1 MNHLCLKNSIG
12 YIALCIAFTM
22 NISCYHNERLN
33 GISNDLDIVTDTPK
47 LSFEQMDSAFFKEYK
62 EQKKHIYICYKQPVE
77 GYTVTALCTMDEL
90 DIIFSENNGI
100 HGKALLRFEN
110 DSTHFYI
117 YNSSFSDSILY
128 YGMKK
133 GIKDKEVIYID
144 YRPISANDICYC
156 FTPFFFQDVNFD
168 GRKELLINKWQTRP
182 KGHSSFDVYD
192 LQSDPKKLTEPPFDK
207 YDHMTRV
214 DSINKTITLYEGSRI
229 SGCAVSHTYQLHYRQ
244 IMTGCD
250 YIENVPYFKP
260 IKVQYWHDLGNDKY
274 KEYIADGDSLK
285 LVKSIIS
292 DK

>member
-1 MNHLCLKNSIG
+1 MTRNTIILI
-12 YIALCIAFTM
+12 I
-22 NISCYHNERLN
+22 NILVFIFNIYFLSYYEYESRN
-33 GISNDLDIVTDTPK
+33 GVEATKSKEIMTYLTPY
-47 LSFEQMDSAFFKEYK
+47 SQMDSAFFKEYQ
-62 EQKKHIYICYKQPVE
+62 EQKKHIYIRYKQPVE

-90 DIIFSENNGI
+90 DILFSENNGI

-133 GIKDKEVIYID
+133 EIKDKEVIYID
-144 YRPISANDICYC
+144 YRPISDNDICYC
-156 FTPFFFQDVNFD
+156 STPFFFHDVNFD

-182 KGHSSFDVYD
+182 KGHSSFEVYD
-192 LQSDPKKLTEPPFDK
+192 LQSNPKKLTEPPFDK

-274 KEYIADGDSLK
+274 KEYVADGDSLK

>member
-1 MNHLCLKNSIG
+1 MKNIVIRVVNILVLIFTPYFLFSCKRESENDVEVKRSQELITCL
-12 YIALCIAFTM
+12 
-22 NISCYHNERLN
+22 
-33 GISNDLDIVTDTPK
+33 TPFK
-47 LSFEQMDSAFFKEYK
+47 QMDSAFFKEYQ
-62 EQKKHIYICYKQPVE
+62 EQKKHIYIRYKQPVE

-90 DIIFSENNGI
+90 DILFSENNGI

-133 GIKDKEVIYID
+133 EIKDKEVIYID
-144 YRPISANDICYC
+144 YRPISDNDICYC
-156 FTPFFFQDVNFD
+156 STPFFFHDVNFD

-192 LQSDPKKLTEPPFDK
+192 LQSNPKKLTEPPFDK

-274 KEYIADGDSLK
+274 KEYVADGDSLK

>member
-1 MNHLCLKNSIG
+1 MKNIVIRVVNILVLIFTPYFLFSCKRESENDVEVKRSQELITCL
-12 YIALCIAFTM
+12 
-22 NISCYHNERLN
+22 
-33 GISNDLDIVTDTPK
+33 TPFK
-47 LSFEQMDSAFFKEYK
+47 QMDSAFFKEYQ
-62 EQKKHIYICYKQPVE
+62 EQKKHIYIRYKQPVE

-133 GIKDKEVIYID
+133 EIKDKEVIYID
-144 YRPISANDICYC
+144 YRPISDNDICYC
-156 FTPFFFQDVNFD
+156 STPFFFHDVNFD

-182 KGHSSFDVYD
+182 KGHSSFDIYD
-192 LQSDPKKLTEPPFDK
+192 LQSNPKKLTEPPFDK

-274 KEYIADGDSLK
+274 KEYVADGDSLK

>member
-1 MNHLCLKNSIG
+1 MTKNTI
-12 YIALCIAFTM
+12 ILII
-22 NISCYHNERLN
+22 NILVFIFNIYFLSYYEYESRN
-33 GISNDLDIVTDTPK
+33 GVEATKSKEIMTYLTPY
-47 LSFEQMDSAFFKEYK
+47 SQMDSAFFKEYQ
-62 EQKKHIYICYKQPVE
+62 EQKKHIYIRYKQPVE

-133 GIKDKEVIYID
+133 EIKDKEVIYID

-274 KEYIADGDSLK
+274 KEYVADGDSLK

>member
-1 MNHLCLKNSIG
+1 MKNIVIRVVNILVLIFTPYFLFSCKRESENDVEVKRSQELITCL
-12 YIALCIAFTM
+12 
-22 NISCYHNERLN
+22 
-33 GISNDLDIVTDTPK
+33 TPFK
-47 LSFEQMDSAFFKEYK
+47 QMDSAFFKEYQ
-62 EQKKHIYICYKQPVE
+62 EQKKHIYIRYKQPVE

-133 GIKDKEVIYID
+133 EIKDKEVIYID
-144 YRPISANDICYC
+144 YRPISDNDICYC
-156 FTPFFFQDVNFD
+156 STPFFFHDVNFD

-192 LQSDPKKLTEPPFDK
+192 LQSNPKKLTEPPFDK

>member
-1 MNHLCLKNSIG
+1 MTKNTI
-12 YIALCIAFTM
+12 ILII
-22 NISCYHNERLN
+22 NILVFIFNIYFLSYYEYESRN
-33 GISNDLDIVTDTPK
+33 GVEATKSKEIMTYLTPY
-47 LSFEQMDSAFFKEYK
+47 SQMDSVFFKEYQ
-62 EQKKHIYICYKQPVE
+62 EQKKHIYIRYKQPVE

-133 GIKDKEVIYID
+133 EIKDKEVIYID

>member
-1 MNHLCLKNSIG
+1 MTKNTI
-12 YIALCIAFTM
+12 ILII
-22 NISCYHNERLN
+22 NILVFIFNIYFLSYYEYESRN
-33 GISNDLDIVTDTPK
+33 GVEATKSKEIMTYLTPY
-47 LSFEQMDSAFFKEYK
+47 SQMDSAFFKEYQ
-62 EQKKHIYICYKQPVE
+62 EQKKHIYIRYKQPVE

-90 DIIFSENNGI
+90 DILFSENNGI

-117 YNSSFSDSILY
+117 YISSFSDSILY

-133 GIKDKEVIYID
+133 EIKDKEVIYID
-144 YRPISANDICYC
+144 YRPISDNDICYC
-156 FTPFFFQDVNFD
+156 STPFFFHDVNFD

-182 KGHSSFDVYD
+182 KGHSSFDIYD
-192 LQSDPKKLTEPPFDK
+192 LQSNPKKLTEPPFDK

-274 KEYIADGDSLK
+274 KEYVADGDSLK

>member
-1 MNHLCLKNSIG
+1 MTKNTI
-12 YIALCIAFTM
+12 ILII
-22 NISCYHNERLN
+22 NILVFIFNIYFLSYYEYESRN
-33 GISNDLDIVTDTPK
+33 GVEATKSKEIMTYLTPY
-47 LSFEQMDSAFFKEYK
+47 SQMDSAFFKEYQ
-62 EQKKHIYICYKQPVE
+62 EQKKHIYIRYKQPVE

-133 GIKDKEVIYID
+133 EIKDKEVIYID
-144 YRPISANDICYC
+144 YRPISDNDICYC
-156 FTPFFFQDVNFD
+156 STPFFFHDVNFD

-182 KGHSSFDVYD
+182 KGHSSFDIYD
-192 LQSDPKKLTEPPFDK
+192 LQSNPKKLTEPPFDK

-274 KEYIADGDSLK
+274 KEYVADGDSLK

>member
-1 MNHLCLKNSIG
+1 MKYLSILLVITLFG
-12 YIALCIAFTM
+12 Y
-22 NISCYHNERLN
+22 SCTYQGSKSGRQ
-33 GISNDLDIVTDTPK
+33 
-47 LSFEQMDSAFFKEYK
+47 LSFEQMDSAFFKEYQ
-62 EQKKHIYICYKQPVE
+62 EQKKHIYIRYKQPVE

-128 YGMKK
+128 YGMEREV
-133 GIKDKEVIYID
+133 KDKEVIYID
-144 YRPISANDICYC
+144 YRPISDSDVCHC
-156 FTPFFFQDVNFD
+156 STPFFFQDVNFD

-192 LQSDPKKLTEPPFDK
+192 LQSNPKKLTEPPFDK

-274 KEYIADGDSLK
+274 KEYVADGDSLK

>member
-1 MNHLCLKNSIG
+1 MTKNTI
-12 YIALCIAFTM
+12 ILII
-22 NISCYHNERLN
+22 NILVFIFNIYFLSYYEYESRN
-33 GISNDLDIVTDTPK
+33 GVEATKSKEIMTYLTPY
-47 LSFEQMDSAFFKEYK
+47 SQMDSAFFKEYQ
-62 EQKKHIYICYKQPVE
+62 EQKKHIYIRYKQPVE

-90 DIIFSENNGI
+90 DILFSENNGI

-133 GIKDKEVIYID
+133 EIKDKEVIYID
-144 YRPISANDICYC
+144 YRPISDNDICYC
-156 FTPFFFQDVNFD
+156 STPFFFHDVNFD

-182 KGHSSFDVYD
+182 KGHSSFDIYD
-192 LQSDPKKLTEPPFDK
+192 LQSNPKKLTEPPFDK

-214 DSINKTITLYEGSRI
+214 DFINKTITLYEGSRI

-274 KEYIADGDSLK
+274 KEYVADGDSLK

>member
-1 MNHLCLKNSIG
+1 MLKALVYVLLALFFTSCKSNKTNKNIFSPINRTNS
-12 YIALCIAFTM
+12 
-22 NISCYHNERLN
+22 
-33 GISNDLDIVTDTPK
+33 K
-47 LSFEQMDSAFFKEYK
+47 LSFEQMDSVFFKEYR
-62 EQKKHIYICYKQPVE
+62 EQKKHIYIRYKQPVE
-77 GYTVTALCTMDEL
+77 GYTVTALCTMDGL

-100 HGKALLRFEN
+100 SGKALLRFEN
-110 DSTHFYI
+110 DSTHFYV

-128 YGMKK
+128 YGMEREV
-133 GIKDKEVIYID
+133 KDKEVIYID
-144 YRPISANDICYC
+144 YRPISDSDVCHC
-156 FTPFFFQDVNFD
+156 STPFFFQDVNFD

-192 LQSDPKKLTEPPFDK
+192 LQSNPKKLTEPPFDK

-274 KEYIADGDSLK
+274 KEYVADGDSLK

>member
-1 MNHLCLKNSIG
+1 MLKALVYVLLALFFTSCKSNKTNKNIFSPINRTNS
-12 YIALCIAFTM
+12 
-22 NISCYHNERLN
+22 
-33 GISNDLDIVTDTPK
+33 K
-47 LSFEQMDSAFFKEYK
+47 LSFEQMDSVFFKEYR
-62 EQKKHIYICYKQPVE
+62 EQKKHIYIRYKQPVE
-77 GYTVTALCTMDEL
+77 GYTVTALCTMDGL

-133 GIKDKEVIYID
+133 EIKDKEVIYID
-144 YRPISANDICYC
+144 YRPISDNDICYC
-156 FTPFFFQDVNFD
+156 STPFFFHDVNFD

-192 LQSDPKKLTEPPFDK
+192 LQSNPKKLTEPPFDK

-274 KEYIADGDSLK
+274 KEYVADGDSLK
-285 LVKSIIS
+285 LVKSIIEGE
-292 DK
+292 

>member
-1 MNHLCLKNSIG
+1 MHKIIYLLIV
-12 YIALCIAFTM
+12 LPF
-22 NISCYHNERLN
+22 ISCNEVQDICRLPVSVN
-33 GISNDLDIVTDTPK
+33 NK
-47 LSFEQMDSAFFKEYK
+47 LSFSQMDSLFFKEYR
-62 EQKKHIYICYKQPVE
+62 EQKKHIYIRYKQPVE
-77 GYTVTALCTMDEL
+77 GYTVTALCTMDGL

-100 HGKALLRFEN
+100 SGKALLRFEN

-133 GIKDKEVIYID
+133 EIKDKEVIYID
-144 YRPISANDICYC
+144 YRPISDNDICYC
-156 FTPFFFQDVNFD
+156 STPFFFHDVNFD

-192 LQSDPKKLTEPPFDK
+192 LQSNPKKLTEPPFDK

-274 KEYIADGDSLK
+274 KEYVADGDSLK

>member
-1 MNHLCLKNSIG
+1 MKYLSILLVITLFG
-12 YIALCIAFTM
+12 Y
-22 NISCYHNERLN
+22 SCTYQGSKSGRQ
-33 GISNDLDIVTDTPK
+33 
-47 LSFEQMDSAFFKEYK
+47 LSFEQMDSAFFKEYQ
-62 EQKKHIYICYKQPVE
+62 EQKKHIYIRYKQPVE

-90 DIIFSENNGI
+90 DILFSENNGI

-133 GIKDKEVIYID
+133 EIKDKEVIYID
-144 YRPISANDICYC
+144 YRPISDNDICYC
-156 FTPFFFQDVNFD
+156 STPFFFHDVNFD

-182 KGHSSFDVYD
+182 KGHSSFDIYD
-192 LQSDPKKLTEPPFDK
+192 LQSNPKKLTEPPFDK

-214 DSINKTITLYEGSRI
+214 DSIDKTITLYEGSRI

-274 KEYIADGDSLK
+274 KEYVADGDSLK

>member
-1 MNHLCLKNSIG
+1 MKNIVIRVVNILVLIFTPYFLFSCKRESENDVKVKRSQELITCL
-12 YIALCIAFTM
+12 
-22 NISCYHNERLN
+22 
-33 GISNDLDIVTDTPK
+33 TPFK
-47 LSFEQMDSAFFKEYK
+47 QMDSAFFKEYQ
-62 EQKKHIYICYKQPVE
+62 EQKKHIYIRYKQPVE

-133 GIKDKEVIYID
+133 EIKDKEVIYID

-274 KEYIADGDSLK
+274 KEYVADGDSLK

>member
-1 MNHLCLKNSIG
+1 MILVFI
-12 YIALCIAFTM
+12 F
-22 NISCYHNERLN
+22 NIYFLSYYEYESRN
-33 GISNDLDIVTDTPK
+33 GVEATKSKEIMTYLTPY
-47 LSFEQMDSAFFKEYK
+47 SQMDSAFFKEYQ
-62 EQKKHIYICYKQPVE
+62 EQKKHIYIRYKQPVE

-90 DIIFSENNGI
+90 DILFSENNGI

-133 GIKDKEVIYID
+133 EIKDKEVIYID
-144 YRPISANDICYC
+144 YRPISDNDICYC
-156 FTPFFFQDVNFD
+156 STPFFFHDVNFD

-182 KGHSSFDVYD
+182 KGHSSFDIYD
-192 LQSDPKKLTEPPFDK
+192 LQSNPKKLTEPPFDK

-274 KEYIADGDSLK
+274 KEYVADGDSLK

>member
-1 MNHLCLKNSIG
+1 MTKNTI
-12 YIALCIAFTM
+12 ILII
-22 NISCYHNERLN
+22 NILVFIFNIYFLSYYEYESRN
-33 GISNDLDIVTDTPK
+33 GVEATKSKEIMTYLTPY
-47 LSFEQMDSAFFKEYK
+47 SQMDSAFFKEYQ
-62 EQKKHIYICYKQPVE
+62 EQKKHIYIRYKQPVE

-90 DIIFSENNGI
+90 DILFSENNGI

-133 GIKDKEVIYID
+133 EIKDKEVIYID
-144 YRPISANDICYC
+144 YRPISDNDICYC
-156 FTPFFFQDVNFD
+156 STPFFFHDVNFD

-182 KGHSSFDVYD
+182 KGHSSFDIYD
-192 LQSDPKKLTEPPFDK
+192 LQSNPEKLTEPPFDK

-274 KEYIADGDSLK
+274 KEYVADGDSLK

>member
-1 MNHLCLKNSIG
+1 MTKNTI
-12 YIALCIAFTM
+12 ILII
-22 NISCYHNERLN
+22 NILVFIFNIYFLSYYEYESRN
-33 GISNDLDIVTDTPK
+33 GVEATKSKEIMTYLTPY
-47 LSFEQMDSAFFKEYK
+47 SQMDSAFFKEYQ
-62 EQKKHIYICYKQPVE
+62 EQKKHIYIRYKQPVE

-90 DIIFSENNGI
+90 DILFSENNGI

-133 GIKDKEVIYID
+133 EIKDKEVIYID
-144 YRPISANDICYC
+144 YRPISDNDICYC
-156 FTPFFFQDVNFD
+156 STPFFFHDVNFD

-192 LQSDPKKLTEPPFDK
+192 LQSNPKKLTEPPFDK

-244 IMTGCD
+244 VMTGCD

-274 KEYIADGDSLK
+274 KEYVADGDSLK

>member
-1 MNHLCLKNSIG
+1 MTKNTI
-12 YIALCIAFTM
+12 ILII
-22 NISCYHNERLN
+22 NILVFIFNIYFLSYYEYESRN
-33 GISNDLDIVTDTPK
+33 GVEATKSKEIMTYLTPY
-47 LSFEQMDSAFFKEYK
+47 SQMDSAFFKEYQ
-62 EQKKHIYICYKQPVE
+62 EQKKHIYIRYKQPVE

-90 DIIFSENNGI
+90 DILFSENNGI

-133 GIKDKEVIYID
+133 EIKDKEVIYID
-144 YRPISANDICYC
+144 YRPISDNDICYC
-156 FTPFFFQDVNFD
+156 STPFFFHDVNFD

-182 KGHSSFDVYD
+182 KGHSSFEVYD
-192 LQSDPKKLTEPPFDK
+192 LQSNPKKLTEPPFDK

-274 KEYIADGDSLK
+274 KEYVADGDSLK

>member
-1 MNHLCLKNSIG
+1 MTRNTIILI
-12 YIALCIAFTM
+12 I
-22 NISCYHNERLN
+22 NILVFIFNIYFLSYYEYESRN
-33 GISNDLDIVTDTPK
+33 GVEATKSKEIMTYLTPY
-47 LSFEQMDSAFFKEYK
+47 SQMDSAFFKEYQ
-62 EQKKHIYICYKQPVE
+62 EQKKHIYIRYKQPVE

-90 DIIFSENNGI
+90 DILFSENNGI

-133 GIKDKEVIYID
+133 EIKDKEVIYID
-144 YRPISANDICYC
+144 YRPISDNDICYC
-156 FTPFFFQDVNFD
+156 STPFFFHDVNFD

-182 KGHSSFDVYD
+182 KGHSSFDIYD
-192 LQSDPKKLTEPPFDK
+192 LQSNPKKLTEPPFDK

-274 KEYIADGDSLK
+274 KEYVADGDSLK

>member
-1 MNHLCLKNSIG
+1 MNYLFFKVAIG
-12 YIALCIAFTM
+12 YIILSIISII
-22 NISCYHNERLN
+22 NISCCHSGRLKDSNE
-33 GISNDLDIVTDTPK
+33 DLHTILDSLK
-47 LSFEQMDSAFFKEYK
+47 LSFEQMDSVFFKEYR
-62 EQKKHIYICYKQPVE
+62 EQKKHIYIRYKQPVE
-77 GYTVTALCTMDEL
+77 GYTVTALCTMDGL

-100 HGKALLRFEN
+100 SGKALLRFEN

-133 GIKDKEVIYID
+133 EIKDKEVIYID
-144 YRPISANDICYC
+144 YRPISDNDICYC
-156 FTPFFFQDVNFD
+156 STPFFFHDVNFD

-192 LQSDPKKLTEPPFDK
+192 LQSNPKKLTEPPFDK

-274 KEYIADGDSLK
+274 KEYVADGDSLK

>member
-1 MNHLCLKNSIG
+1 MTKNTI
-12 YIALCIAFTM
+12 ILII
-22 NISCYHNERLN
+22 NILVFIFNIYFLSYYEYESRN
-33 GISNDLDIVTDTPK
+33 GVEATKSKEIMTYLTPY
-47 LSFEQMDSAFFKEYK
+47 SQMDSAFFKEYQ
-62 EQKKHIYICYKQPVE
+62 EQKKHIYIRYKQPVE

-90 DIIFSENNGI
+90 DILFSENNGI

-133 GIKDKEVIYID
+133 EIRDKEVIYID
-144 YRPISANDICYC
+144 YRPISDNDICYC
-156 FTPFFFQDVNFD
+156 STPFFFHDVNFD

-182 KGHSSFDVYD
+182 KGHSSFDIYD
-192 LQSDPKKLTEPPFDK
+192 LQSNPKKLTEPPFDK

-274 KEYIADGDSLK
+274 KEYVADGDSLK

>member
-1 MNHLCLKNSIG
+1 MLKALVYVLLALFFTSCKSNKTNKNIFSPINRTNS
-12 YIALCIAFTM
+12 
-22 NISCYHNERLN
+22 
-33 GISNDLDIVTDTPK
+33 K
-47 LSFEQMDSAFFKEYK
+47 LSFEQMDSVFFKEYR
-62 EQKKHIYICYKQPVE
+62 EQKKHIYIRYKQPVE
-77 GYTVTALCTMDEL
+77 GYTVTALCTMDGL

-100 HGKALLRFEN
+100 SGKALLRFEN
-110 DSTHFYI
+110 DSTHFYV

-128 YGMKK
+128 YGMEREV
-133 GIKDKEVIYID
+133 KDKEVIYID
-144 YRPISANDICYC
+144 YRPISDSDVCHC
-156 FTPFFFQDVNFD
+156 STPFFFQDVNFD
-168 GRKELLINKWQTRP
+168 GKKELLINKWQTRP

>member
-1 MNHLCLKNSIG
+1 MLKALVYVLLALFFTSCKSNKTNKNIFSPINRTNS
-12 YIALCIAFTM
+12 
-22 NISCYHNERLN
+22 
-33 GISNDLDIVTDTPK
+33 K
-47 LSFEQMDSAFFKEYK
+47 LSFEQMDSVFFKEYR
-62 EQKKHIYICYKQPVE
+62 EQKKHIYIRYKQPVE

-90 DIIFSENNGI
+90 DILFSENNGI

-133 GIKDKEVIYID
+133 EIKDKEVIYID
-144 YRPISANDICYC
+144 YRPISDNDICYC
-156 FTPFFFQDVNFD
+156 STPFFFHDVNFD

-182 KGHSSFDVYD
+182 KGHSSFDIYD
-192 LQSDPKKLTEPPFDK
+192 LQSNPKKLTEPPFDK

-274 KEYIADGDSLK
+274 KEYVADGDSLK

>member
-1 MNHLCLKNSIG
+1 
-12 YIALCIAFTM
+12 
-22 NISCYHNERLN
+22 
-33 GISNDLDIVTDTPK
+33 
-47 LSFEQMDSAFFKEYK
+47 
-62 EQKKHIYICYKQPVE
+62 
-77 GYTVTALCTMDEL
+77 
-90 DIIFSENNGI
+90 
-100 HGKALLRFEN
+100 
-110 DSTHFYI
+110 
-117 YNSSFSDSILY
+117 
-128 YGMKK
+128 MKK
-133 GIKDKEVIYID
+133 EIKDKEVIYID

-156 FTPFFFQDVNFD
+156 STPFFFQDVNFD

-192 LQSDPKKLTEPPFDK
+192 LQSNPKKLTEPPFDK

>member
-1 MNHLCLKNSIG
+1 MTKNTI
-12 YIALCIAFTM
+12 ILII
-22 NISCYHNERLN
+22 NILVFIFNIYFLSYYEYESRN
-33 GISNDLDIVTDTPK
+33 GVEATKSKEIMTYLTPY
-47 LSFEQMDSAFFKEYK
+47 SQMDSAFFKEYQ
-62 EQKKHIYICYKQPVE
+62 EQKKHIYIRYKQPVE

-90 DIIFSENNGI
+90 DILFSENNGI

-133 GIKDKEVIYID
+133 EIKDKEVIYID
-144 YRPISANDICYC
+144 YRPISDNDICYC
-156 FTPFFFQDVNFD
+156 STPFFFHDVNFD

-192 LQSDPKKLTEPPFDK
+192 LQSNPKKLTEPPFDK

-274 KEYIADGDSLK
+274 KEYVADGDSLK

>member
-1 MNHLCLKNSIG
+1 MKNIVIRVVNILVLIFTPYFLFSCKRESENDVEVKRSQELITCL
-12 YIALCIAFTM
+12 
-22 NISCYHNERLN
+22 
-33 GISNDLDIVTDTPK
+33 TPFK
-47 LSFEQMDSAFFKEYK
+47 QMDSAFFKEYQ
-62 EQKKHIYICYKQPVE
+62 EQKKHIYIRYKQPVE

-133 GIKDKEVIYID
+133 EIKDKEVIYID

-274 KEYIADGDSLK
+274 KEYVADGDSLK

>member
-1 MNHLCLKNSIG
+1 MTKNTI
-12 YIALCIAFTM
+12 ILII
-22 NISCYHNERLN
+22 NILVLIFNIYFLSYYEYESRN
-33 GISNDLDIVTDTPK
+33 GVEATKSKEIMTYLTPY
-47 LSFEQMDSAFFKEYK
+47 SQMDSVFFKEYQ
-62 EQKKHIYICYKQPVE
+62 EQKKHIYIRYKQPVE

-133 GIKDKEVIYID
+133 EIKDKEVIYID